1 MPIFARRRLQAMLD
15 RLSDAGKGADLKNLL
30 SRLNSR
36 KEVDQAI
43 PAEMELALLWALA
56 ELGPVTLEPAFGPKG
71 GRPDALTNW
80 LVEGQAA
87 AIEIATTNDGLL
99 SGEEAMDRIAQII
112 SDCASRARKGVGAFL
127 YFSFNVAYGTRDGSY
142 QRWRLA
148 PSDYE
153 LSEHAAETIRT
164 WIESSACDS
173 ERLRLIENG
182 LDVTIEKKAYKQ
194 TRYHNIWS
202 AMPTE
207 TRSVEANPL
216 AQLLKRKSRQLRA
229 VPPGTLKIIFVADGG
244 SELLNQLGRYGGRN
258 PMNYPV
264 TAAEIISA
272 FMTRNAGKVDALVTF
287 SAVKEHSAFQAESRR
302 RWSVNFFGSAVLSEI
317 PETLYRVAALL
328 PLPHYE
334 GYQARSLYRQGVFR
348 PGSRGEYLG
357 MTIKGMAKG
366 PFRVEFPARMLLDL
380 LAGRLTPAMFEA
392 QMTRGGRDNNLFR
405 TWLDQGCTISGAEMA
420 PRHVDEDDD
429 HLILH
434 FSDDPAA
441 RPLLLKD
448 NLPEPQDPPDK
459 GRNPHSGS
467 GSIID

>member
-15 RLSDAGKGADLKNLL
+15 RLSDVAEGADVKNLL

-71 GRPDALTNW
+71 GRPDALTDW
-80 LVEGQAA
+80 LIEGQSAA
-87 AIEIATTNDGLL
+87 VEIATTNDGLL
-99 SGEEAMDRIAQII
+99 SGEEAMDRIARII
-112 SDCASRARKGVGAFL
+112 SDCANRARKGVGAYL
-127 YFSFNVAYGTRDGSY
+127 YFSFNAAYGTREGKY
-142 QRWRLA
+142 QRLRLA
-148 PSDYE
+148 PPDYE
-153 LSEHAAETIRT
+153 LSEQATETIQAWVT
-164 WIESSACDS
+164 SVACDA
-173 ERLRLIENG
+173 ERLRVVEDG
-182 LDVTIEKKAYKQ
+182 LDVTIDKKAHKQ

-216 AQLLKRKSRQLRA
+216 AELLKRKARQLRA
-229 VPPGTLKIIFVADGG
+229 VPSGTLKIIFLADGG
-244 SELLNQLGRYGGRN
+244 SDLLNQLGRYGGRN

-272 FMTRNAGKVDALVTF
+272 FMARNAGKIDAVVTF
-287 SAVKEHSAFQAESRR
+287 SAMKEHSNLMAETRR
-302 RWSVNFFGSAVLSEI
+302 WWSVNFFGSAKLPVI
-317 PETLYRVAALL
+317 PETLDRLTALL
-328 PLPHYE
+328 PVPHYE

-380 LAGRLTPAMFEA
+380 LAGRMTPAMFEA
-392 QMTRGGRDNNLFR
+392 QMTRGGRGNNLFKH
-405 TWLDQGCTISGAEMA
+405 WLDQGCTISGAEMA
-420 PRHVDEDDD
+420 PRDLDEDDD

-441 RPLLLKD
+441 RPLRLKD
-448 NLPEPQDPPDK
+448 DPA
-459 GRNPHSGS
+459 GT
-467 GSIID
+467 